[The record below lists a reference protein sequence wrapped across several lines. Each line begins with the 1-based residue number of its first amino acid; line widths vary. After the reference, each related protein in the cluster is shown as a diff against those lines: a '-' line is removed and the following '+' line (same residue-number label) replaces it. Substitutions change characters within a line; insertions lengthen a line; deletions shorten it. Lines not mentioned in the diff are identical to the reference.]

1 MKNTVNTEL
10 HRGGR
15 SHPPMSPPS
24 PIDNFANPC
33 YNILFFFCYIFL
45 FFFIFICSLSV
56 LLYFSSVIA
65 SNTFS
70 PPSPIDNFANP
81 CYNILFSISIFFSL
95 FSLCFTVGCACRTRG
110 AGVGPLRKNGASPHR
125 PTRGEQAKPIEKK
138 KAEQGKNKKQGN
150 KQIIF
155 GATLKAYEL

>member
-15 SHPPMSPPS
+15 SHPPM
-24 PIDNFANPC
+24 
-33 YNILFFFCYIFL
+33 
-45 FFFIFICSLSV
+45 
-56 LLYFSSVIA
+56 
-65 SNTFS
+65 S

-125 PTRGEQAKPIEKK
+125 PTRGEQAKPIEEKGG
-138 KAEQGKNKKQGN
+138 AGKKQKQDN